1 MTKALATLMTA
12 ALLSLSTALPA
23 FADDLVSFNKATAQ
37 EILAIEDIEIPDDM
51 AEAIVKY
58 RKDYGAFKTP
68 EDLQNVPG
76 MTQDLME
83 ELNPVLDDN
92 DDVVFDPE
100 AEPALA
106 PSKC

>member
-1 MTKALATLMTA
+1 MTA
-12 ALLSLSTALPA
+12 ALLSLSIALPA
-23 FADDLVSFNKATAQ
+23 FADDIVSFNKATAAD
-37 EILAIEDIEIPDDM
+37 IMGIEDIDISDEM

-58 RKDYGAFKTP
+58 RKAHGAFKTP
-68 EDLQNVPG
+68 EELQKVPG

>member
-1 MTKALATLMTA
+1 
-12 ALLSLSTALPA
+12 
-23 FADDLVSFNKATAQ
+23 
-37 EILAIEDIEIPDDM
+37 
-51 AEAIVKY
+51 
-58 RKDYGAFKTP
+58 
-68 EDLQNVPG
+68 
-76 MTQDLME
+76 MTQDLIE